1 MTCRCFN
8 QICLLNLYYLLLE
21 IGVGL
26 AGFGV
31 AFLFLGI
38 LLIFD
43 RGLLA
48 IGNVSSI
55 LDIRIQLIDHCQFQI
70 LFICGLACIIGLA
83 RTKNF
88 FFQKH
93 KAKGSVAFFGGIII
107 VLVGYPLIGMVV
119 ESYGFISL
127 FAGFIPV
134 TIQFIRRV
142 PVLGNLLNLPFIST
156 IADKLEGSNSRQRV

>member
-1 MTCRCFN
+1 MFEISDI
-8 QICLLNLYYLLLE
+8 QK

-48 IGNVSSI
+48 IGN
-55 LDIRIQLIDHCQFQI
+55 I

-107 VLVGYPLIGMVV
+107 VLIGYPLIGMVV

-156 IADKLEGSNSRQRV
+156 VADKLEGSSSRQRV

>member
-1 MTCRCFN
+1 MFEISDI
-8 QICLLNLYYLLLE
+8 QK

-48 IGNVSSI
+48 IGN
-55 LDIRIQLIDHCQFQI
+55 I